1 MDDELLH
8 VPLANESCKRITA
21 QTLMVL
27 DGLFNF
33 LFELEYV
40 ETLNVSV
47 GQRIEHFDME
57 C

>member
-1 MDDELLH
+1 MDDKLLH